1 MSRTQ
6 HDLTGRCRVCDAP
19 ISAFMSFGRMPI
31 ANGFLAAEEIA
42 NEYFFELAPAFC
54 SQCSMFQLIEQP
66 QPDKMFHGQYA
77 FYSSTSRYMQLHFEA
92 FAKAVMADVLPGR
105 ADPFVV
111 ELGSNDGIMLRHF
124 YERGIRHLSVEP
136 SQNVADVA
144 RGRGIRTISAFF
156 NRKLAQ
162 DIVAEHGR
170 ADVMLA
176 ANVMC
181 HIPDL
186 PGVAAGARHL
196 LKPDGVFIFE
206 DPYLGDMIAK
216 TSYDQVYDEH
226 VFIFSATSIARAF
239 APHGLELVDVAPQ
252 ITHGGSMRYTL
263 APKGSRPASAR
274 VAEQLAKERAQ
285 GLDRLET
292 YQRFKENC
300 EHSRARLMQTLEQL
314 RKQGRRV
321 VGYGAT
327 SKSTTVTNYCGITPQ
342 HVEFIS
348 DTTPIKQGKLSPG
361 AHIPVRPYD
370 EFTRAYPD
378 YALLFAW
385 NHAAEIREKEQAFL
399 AAGGR
404 WIVYVPDVKVVAWGV
419 SRFPGLARARSTAR
433 TRRRSG
439 PRSAACSTAACMS
452 WARRSS
458 DSSALSPTIAAQ
470 RMRSASPAAPMR

>member
-1 MSRTQ
+1 MSENQ
-6 HDLTGRCRVCDAP
+6 HELSGRCRVCDAP

-31 ANGFLAAEEIA
+31 ANGFLTAEEILH
-42 NEYFFELAPAFC
+42 EYFFELAPAFC
-54 SQCSMFQLIEQP
+54 SQCSMFQLVEQP
-66 QPDKMFHGQYA
+66 QPDKMFHGHYA

-92 FAKAVMADVLPGR
+92 FAKSVMADILPGR
-105 ADPFVV
+105 IDPFVV

-124 YERGIRHLSVEP
+124 HERGVRHLGVEP
-136 SQNVADVA
+136 SVNVADMA
-144 RGRGIRTISAFF
+144 RSRGIRTISAFF
-156 NRKLAQ
+156 NRKLAE

-186 PGVAAGARHL
+186 PGVAAGVQHL
-196 LKPDGVFIFE
+196 LKPDGIFMFE

-216 TSYDQVYDEH
+216 TSYDQIYDEH

-263 APKGSRPASAR
+263 APKGNRSASPR
-274 VAEQLAKERAQ
+274 VAEQLSKERAQ
-285 GLDRLET
+285 GLDKPAT
-292 YQRFKENC
+292 YLQFKRSC
-300 EHSRARLMQTLEQL
+300 QDSRGRLMRTLDDL
-314 RKQGRRV
+314 RAQGRRI

-327 SKSTTVTNYCGITPQ
+327 SKSATVTNYCGITPRY
-342 HVEFIS
+342 VEFIS

-361 AHIPVRPYD
+361 THIPVRPHS
-370 EFTRAYPD
+370 EFTSAYPD

-385 NHAAEIREKEQAFL
+385 NHAAEIREKEQAFV

-404 WIVYVPDVKVVAWGV
+404 WIVYVPDVKVVA
-419 SRFPGLARARSTAR
+419 
-433 TRRRSG
+433 
-439 PRSAACSTAACMS
+439 
-452 WARRSS
+452 
-458 DSSALSPTIAAQ
+458 
-470 RMRSASPAAPMR
+470 